1 MTDRSIHPLIRDHR
15 VFVSCGV
22 WDCLSARIAER
33 AGFKTVV
40 VSGYAVSASYLGEPD
55 FGLLTMTEL
64 LGVAQRIIRST
75 SASVIVDGD
84 TGFGGALN
92 VQQLVRE
99 LVRMGA
105 RGVILEDQTWPKRCG
120 HMRGKSV
127 VPMEEHV
134 MKLRAAREA
143 AGDAPFL
150 ITARTDARGPLGLAE
165 AIRRGH
171 AYREAGANVIF
182 VEAPQSKAEM
192 QTIVRELGGA
202 LVVNNIEGGLT
213 PILALDEVVELGY
226 VSVGFVLTGLFAAAR
241 GMQRAFE
248 HLLEHGDS
256 TRLGEDLM
264 GFDEFTGLLGLEEK
278 YALDEKFSV
287 R

>member
-1 MTDRSIHPLIRDHR
+1 MTDSTLHPLIRDHR
-15 VFVSCGV
+15 IFVSCGV
-22 WDCLSARIAER
+22 WDCLSAKIAER

-55 FGLLTMTEL
+55 FGLLTMTDVL
-64 LGVAQRIIRST
+64 DVARRIIRAT
-75 SASVIVDGD
+75 NVNVIVDGD

-92 VQQLVRE
+92 VQHLVRE
-99 LVRMGA
+99 LIHLGA

-127 VPMEEHV
+127 VPMEEHA

-143 AGDAPFL
+143 IGDAPFL

-165 AIRRGH
+165 AIKRGH
-171 AYREAGANVIF
+171 AYREAGASVIF
-182 VEAPQSKAEM
+182 VEAPESKEEM

-202 LVVNNIEGGLT
+202 LVLNNIEGGVT
-213 PILALDEVVELGY
+213 PILSLEEAAALGY
-226 VSVGFVLTGLFAAAR
+226 VSVGFVLTGLFAAAKA
-241 GMQRAFE
+241 MQNAYA
-248 HLLEHGDS
+248 HILEHGDS
-256 TRLGEDLM
+256 HGLEGQLM

-278 YALDEKFSV
+278 YALDEKFKW
-287 R
+287 

>member
-1 MTDRSIHPLIRDHR
+1 MTDNTLHPLIRDHR

-22 WDCLSARIAER
+22 WDCLSAKIAAR

-55 FGLLTMTEL
+55 FGLLTMTDV
-64 LGVAQRIIRST
+64 LGVAQRIIRAT
-75 SASVIVDGD
+75 DVSVIVDGD

-92 VQQLVRE
+92 VQYFVRE

-143 AGDAPFL
+143 ADGAPFL

-171 AYREAGANVIF
+171 AYRDAGADLLF

-192 QTIVRELGGA
+192 QTIVKELGGA
-202 LVVNNIEGGLT
+202 LVLNNIEGGVT
-213 PILALDEVVELGY
+213 PILGLDEVTELGY
-226 VSVGFVLTGLFAAAR
+226 VSVGFVLTGLFAAAQA
-241 GMQRAFE
+241 MQKTFS
-248 HLLEHGDS
+248 HILEHGDS
-256 TRLGEDLM
+256 RGLEGELM
-264 GFDEFTGLLGLEEK
+264 GFDEFTGLLGLDEK
-278 YALDEKFSV
+278 YALDERFKCD
-287 R
+287 